1 VALQRSLV
9 DNRWEVSMMYR
20 ISSALALA
28 GISILGFV
36 ACSDPATGGGDGG
49 GVGGAGE
56 PGAGGGVSS
65 GGGPAQGTGGG
76 APGAGGTIS
85 GAGGSET
92 SGTGGEASQGSGGE
106 SPSGG
111 AQGAGGADGAGGSD
125 AGTGG
130 SDGTGGAPPIVEVSY
145 VTSGPGEY
153 WKVGTL
159 EEASGAA
166 QITVN
171 DGQVLGPWSGFGGTF
186 NEKGWDAM
194 KALSQ
199 ADRDRAIS
207 LLFDRENGA
216 AFTHGRIPIGSSDY
230 GLSRYSLNETAGDF
244 EMKNFSIARDK
255 QDLIPYIKA
264 ALAVRPDLHFW
275 ASPWSP
281 PTWMKTNNAFDRG
294 NMKEDAQTLDAHA
307 LYLARFV
314 EEYEKEGIIVEAVH
328 PQNEPGYLQDYP
340 SCGWSANL
348 MTKYI
353 RDHLGPLF
361 KQRLPNTQVWL
372 GTMSNPTSKTIV
384 DTVMQSEAAQFVS
397 GIGVQWNQDQYVAG
411 YISAYKKPVMQTE
424 HRCGNFP
431 NGNNTTRAP
440 NDDAYARESWGYI
453 RDYIKYGVSYYMA
466 WNMVLDTG
474 GRNLDTV
481 RPWAQNALLAVDVQQ
496 KTLLVTPTYYV
507 FRHLSQYVDPGAS
520 RVQVQ
525 GGDSLAWKNPDG
537 DIVLVTYNN
546 GNNATQQIVSIAG
559 KTYRI
564 SVPGRGWATVNIQAG

>member
-1 VALQRSLV
+1 
-9 DNRWEVSMMYR
+9 MYR

-28 GISILGFV
+28 GISILSFV
-36 ACSDPATGGGDGG
+36 ACSDPGPGGDGS
-49 GVGGAGE
+49 GAGGMGG
-56 PGAGGGVSS
+56 PGAGGMGS
-65 GGGPAQGTGGG
+65 GGAPAPGAGGGG
-76 APGAGGTIS
+76 APGAGGANGS
-85 GAGGSET
+85 GGSGNQ
-92 SGTGGEASQGSGGE
+92 GTGGEGLPGGGGSSGGSQGTGGAEGSGG
-106 SPSGG
+106 SGP
-111 AQGAGGADGAGGSD
+111 GAGGSD
-125 AGTGG
+125 G
-130 SDGTGGAPPIVEVSY
+130 SGGAPPIAELSY
-145 VTSGPGEY
+145 VTSGPGQY
-153 WKVGTL
+153 WKSGEL
-159 EEASGAA
+159 AEGNGAA

-194 KALSQ
+194 KALSE

-230 GLSRYSLNETAGDF
+230 GLSRYSLNETPGDF
-244 EMKNFSIARDK
+244 DMSDFSIERDRK
-255 QDLIPYIKA
+255 DLIPYIKA
-264 ALAVRPDLHFW
+264 ALKVRADLHFW

-294 NMKEDAQTLDAHA
+294 NMKEDDDTLDAHA

-314 EEYEKEGIIVEAVH
+314 EEYEKEGITVEAVH

-340 SCGWSANL
+340 SCGWNANL
-348 MTKYI
+348 FTKYI

-361 KQRLPNTQVWL
+361 KERLPNTQIWL

-384 DTVMQSEAAQFVS
+384 DTVMQNSAAAAYVT

-440 NDDAYARESWGYI
+440 NDDAYARESWRYI
-453 RDYIKYGVSYYMA
+453 RDYINFGVSYYMA

-481 RPWAQNALLAVDVQQ
+481 RPWAQNALLAVDVNA
-496 KTLLVTPTYYV
+496 KSLLVTPAYYV
-507 FRHLSQYVDPGAS
+507 FRHVSQYVDPGAS
-520 RVQVQ
+520 RVSVQ

-537 DIVLVTYNN
+537 DIVLVTYNDE
-546 GNNATQQIVSIAG
+546 GSPAQRTVSIAG
-559 KTYRI
+559 KTYSI
-564 SVPGRGWATVNIQAG
+564 TIPGNGWATVNIQAG